1 MDSRRIAK
9 GAELSTAAVVACD
22 EPTDAVGNSGRTR
35 DFILCNLGQLG
46 QQVFVDLLGREPIQ
60 TRVRSLGVV
69 PIEVL
74 GDVGASSAH
83 AVVGHEVHAFVL
95 YAAPQPFDKHVVA
108 PGTSP
113 VHRQLDAFAQH
124 RVGKFLGRELTTLI
138 RVDDLRHTV
147 PSEGF
152 LDDLPGMTRLQR
164 DGDFVRQDPATGN
177 VHDRR
182 QVHEAFG
189 HGNVGRVQRPD
200 LVGAI
205 DVQLAQ
211 QVGVD
216 LVARSGLAG
225 TRLRRMSA
233 RSASLTGL
241 GG

>member
-1 MDSRRIAK
+1 M
-9 GAELSTAAVVACD
+9 
-22 EPTDAVGNSGRTR
+22 
-35 DFILCNLGQLG
+35 
-46 QQVFVDLLGREPIQ
+46 
-60 TRVRSLGVV
+60 RSLGVV

-95 YAAPQPFDKHVVA
+95 YATPQPFDKHVVA

-200 LVGAI
+200 LVGAT

-216 LVARSGLAG
+216 LVARSGLARAG
-225 TRLRRMSA
+225 LRRQRFNAHAAHERADVASSNMNVLTRQLVAQHA
-233 RSASLTGL
+233 RAHERMLQVQLIDATHERQIGLTHGL
-241 GG
+241 GQVVHPSHDSP